1 MQQNKGNMSKKR
13 GQQLV
18 QSLERGLIALEMA
31 VEGGVRSVEVAEVL
45 ETDRS
50 TAYRLLY
57 TLVARGYLIQK
68 PLTHEFIPNPTKFFQ
83 LHNKVAAMTDWTEIA
98 AGFLSML
105 RDQSGETANLGVLQD
120 STVVYI
126 AHKLGQAALTVNFAL
141 GTSRPLHCS
150 ALGKVF
156 LASLSEVELGSLLA
170 KTNLVA
176 NTANTITDPNVLKRH
191 LHIVREHGY
200 AVDDEETF
208 EGVRCIAAPIYD
220 HKEQIIAAMG
230 ISGPATRVT
239 KAKLSE
245 LAQIVI
251 NVAAQA
257 SAALGAREFTDQG
270 HRVESLHDRQI

>member
-1 MQQNKGNMSKKR
+1 MGKKR

-31 VEGGVRSVEVAEVL
+31 VEGGVRSVDVAEVL

-57 TLVARGYLIQK
+57 TLMAKGYLLQK
-68 PLTHEFIPNPTKFFQ
+68 PSTHEFIPNPTKFFQ
-83 LHNKVAAMTDWTEIA
+83 LHNKVATLIDWTEVA
-98 AGFLSML
+98 AGFLNNL
-105 RDQSGETANLGVLQD
+105 RDQSGETANLGVRQD

-126 AHKLGQAALTVNFAL
+126 AHKLGQSALTVNFAL

-156 LASLSEVELGSLLA
+156 LAALSEAELDALLA
-170 KTNLVA
+170 KTKLVA
-176 NTANTITDPNVLKRH
+176 HTANTITDPNLLKRH
-191 LHIVREHGY
+191 LHTVRNYGY
-200 AVDDEETF
+200 AIDDEETF
-208 EGVRCIAAPIYD
+208 EGIRCIAAPIYD

-239 KAKLSE
+239 RARLAE
-245 LAQIVI
+245 LAQTVRA
-251 NVAAQA
+251 VAAQA
-257 SAALGAREFTDQG
+257 SAALGAPRLATQEKGID
-270 HRVESLHDRQI
+270 S